1 MTITSSCM
9 GASAVAV
16 AAAAATAAASLT
28 AAATVIAAAAEPAAA
43 AAAERLYNVFGHYLR
58 RVREEWWSENLV
70 DLLFLKKKQID

>member
-1 MTITSSCM
+1 M

-43 AAAERLYNVFGHYLR
+43 AAAERLYNVFGLYLR
-58 RVREEWWSENLV
+58 RFREEGWSENLV
-70 DLLFLKKKQID
+70 DLLFF